1 MKQVLLLL
9 SDSIFLRSF
18 FVFVFLQGEPRTGA
32 FEVVLKRGAAGQA
45 LKYTLLWSKLQV
57 GEPSSDDPETLKAI
71 SEAIVMEL
79 KSELNKK

>member
-1 MKQVLLLL
+1 VTVAIDAALPGK
-9 SDSIFLRSF
+9 FSF
-18 FVFVFLQGEPRTGA
+18 FENTQEGEPRTGA

-45 LKYTLLWSKLQV
+45 LKDTLLWSKLQV